1 MCVSGG
7 GGSGPGGGGGLLI
20 QVSVRMILVQTSE
33 RLWLLKRKGR
43 EAALRL
49 ISAGMWA
56 EPRQDDGLCAWE
68 GVMEGVGGVGG
79 DGGAGAGPAQ
89 PGQAG
94 PCQTKRA
101 AP

>member
-7 GGSGPGGGGGLLI
+7 GGSGPGGGGLLI
-20 QVSVRMILVQTSE
+20 HVSVRMILVQTSE

-68 GVMEGVGGVGG
+68 GVMEGGVGWG
-79 DGGAGAGPAQ
+79 VMGGAGAGPAQ

>member
-1 MCVSGG
+1 M
-7 GGSGPGGGGGLLI
+7 LI
-20 QVSVRMILVQTSE
+20 HVSVRMILVQTCE

-68 GVMEGVGGVGG
+68 GVMGMVGVGG
-79 DGGAGAGPAQ
+79 DGGAAAGPAQ